1 MLASYGPTRPKKVPL
16 GEVERSRLKFGI
28 KRSIPF
34 FRKESQIVLPLVL
47 RLDSYLRYFEMTY
60 KNILQK
66 FYEKPRTTIP
76 KSFFINAITFSF
88 INNLKLQLR
97 HYHYYYKE
105 S

>member
-47 RLDSYLRYFEMTY
+47 RLDLSLRCFEMTY
-60 KNILQK
+60 KK
-66 FYEKPRTTIP
+66 
-76 KSFFINAITFSF
+76 
-88 INNLKLQLR
+88 
-97 HYHYYYKE
+97 YYKIFQRN
-105 S
+105 

>member
-1 MLASYGPTRPKKVPL
+1 MFATRVWLNQESYIDSWPTGPPTL

-34 FRKESQIVLPLVL
+34 FRKESQIVLPLDL
-47 RLDSYLRYFEMTY
+47 RLDLSLRCFEMTY

-66 FYEKPRTTIP
+66 FCEKNYR
-76 KSFFINAITFSF
+76 FFIS
-88 INNLKLQLR
+88 
-97 HYHYYYKE
+97 